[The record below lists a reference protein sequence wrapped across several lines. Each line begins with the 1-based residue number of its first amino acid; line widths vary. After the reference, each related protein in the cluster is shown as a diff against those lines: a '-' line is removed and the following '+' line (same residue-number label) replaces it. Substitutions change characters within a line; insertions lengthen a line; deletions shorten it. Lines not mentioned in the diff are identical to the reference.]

1 MWSFL
6 FYVKEKKKTTKTL
19 HQFNINTPG
28 KIALNYQ
35 VKHATSRNTV
45 SEILIKI
52 NLSSLNIHRIG
63 VLFGNTEFISVV
75 KYGNKSP
82 VAVARTVCQLER
94 KQNSG
99 VSLSGE
105 ASHPGSPKPSLWRE
119 QPEFPLPPL
128 LHLPLT
134 SWVTLGPLLHFPGL
148 SVPICNIQMLEST
161 VSKSAV
167 LTLNSAQKASEQRL
181 KNSKS
186 CLHPRG
192 GLGPGIRG
200 FNKHPRLFSRG

>member
-6 FYVKEKKKTTKTL
+6 FYVKETKTKTL

-52 NLSSLNIHRIG
+52 NLFSLNIHWIG

-75 KYGNKSP
+75 KDGNKSP
-82 VAVARTVCQLER
+82 LAVARTVCQLER
-94 KQNSG
+94 EQNSG
-99 VSLSGE
+99 VRLSGE

-119 QPEFPLPPL
+119 QPECPLPRL

-134 SWVTLGPLLHFPGL
+134 SWVTLGPPLHFPGL
-148 SVPICNIQMLEST
+148 SVPICNIQTLEST

-167 LTLNSAQKASEQRL
+167 LTLNSAQKASEQLL

-186 CLHPRG
+186 CLRPRG

>member
-6 FYVKEKKKTTKTL
+6 FYVKETKTKTL

-52 NLSSLNIHRIG
+52 NLFSLNIHRIG

-82 VAVARTVCQLER
+82 LAVARTVCQLER

-119 QPEFPLPPL
+119 QPECPLPRL

-134 SWVTLGPLLHFPGL
+134 SWVTLGPPLHFPGL
-148 SVPICNIQMLEST
+148 SVPICNIQTLEST

-167 LTLNSAQKASEQRL
+167 LTLNSAPKASEQLL

-186 CLHPRG
+186 CLRPRG

>member
-1 MWSFL
+1 ML
-6 FYVKEKKKTTKTL
+6 RKTKTKTKTL

-52 NLSSLNIHRIG
+52 NLFSLNIHRIG

-82 VAVARTVCQLER
+82 LAVARTVCQLER
-94 KQNSG
+94 EQNSG

-119 QPEFPLPPL
+119 QPECPLPRL

-134 SWVTLGPLLHFPGL
+134 SWVTLGPPLHFPGL
-148 SVPICNIQMLEST
+148 SVPICNIQTLEST

-167 LTLNSAQKASEQRL
+167 LTLNSAPKASEQLL

-186 CLHPRG
+186 CLRPRG